1 MRLDISEAMT
11 ILIHDTSSTV
21 VKYVGMEG
29 ENMVFTYMENGEE
42 KRISIEISNFTV
54 LNTYLER

>member
-21 VKYVGMEG
+21 LKYVGMEG